1 MPTIREPNDER
12 QNAGPNYSSQ
22 AADASAGSGVL
33 RQLDESEER
42 FRVIAETIPV
52 GILISRA
59 SDGAITF
66 VNRKL
71 SDMYRL
77 PADQFLERTT
87 LEFYVDLQDRDE
99 LLRRLRGQLSVQ
111 DFELQTRRA
120 DGSTLWVSVSARL
133 MICHG
138 EDCLLAALL
147 DITSRKEAEDALREE
162 RKRLRRLLDLQE
174 QERRLMAYELHDGLV
189 QDMTAAKMFLEA
201 LGPAATVA
209 AETMD
214 ETLTQCRAMLK
225 DSIAEARRLI
235 NGLRPPVLEMDGLVE
250 GIESLIEEITGRSG
264 LLIEFQHDVSF
275 DRLAP
280 GLEMAIYRIVQ
291 ESLNNVWKHS
301 RSPRARVEL
310 AEREDWLMLSVR
322 DWGVGFDIEKPQPG
336 HYGLEGIHERV
347 RLLGG
352 RCSIESEANKGTRI
366 HVEVPMTV
374 ADTD

>member
-1 MPTIREPNDER
+1 MSTIREPNEER
-12 QNAGPNYSSQ
+12 ENAALDDSSHAVD
-22 AADASAGSGVL
+22 AAAESGVL

-66 VNRKL
+66 ANRKL

-77 PADQFLERTT
+77 PADQFMERTT

-99 LLRRLRGQLSVQ
+99 LLRRLREQSSVQ

-120 DGSTLWVSVSARL
+120 DGTTLWVSVSARL
-133 MICHG
+133 LICHG
-138 EDCLLAALL
+138 EDCLLGALL
-147 DITSRKEAEDALREE
+147 DITARKEAEDALREE

-201 LGPAATVA
+201 LGPAVTVA

-214 ETLTQCRAMLK
+214 ETLTRCRAMLT

-235 NGLRPPVLEMDGLVE
+235 NGLRPPVLEMAGLVD
-250 GIESLIEEITGRSG
+250 GIESLIEEVTGRSG
-264 LLIEFQHDVSF
+264 LLIEFQHNVTF
-275 DRLAP
+275 DRLAT

-301 RSPRARVEL
+301 RSPRACVEL
-310 AEREDWLMLSVR
+310 AEREDWLTLTVR
-322 DWGVGFDIEKPQPG
+322 DWGVGFDTAKPQPG

-352 RCSIESEANKGTRI
+352 RCSIESAPSKGTRI

-374 ADTD
+374 ADAD